1 MRSMN
6 NRTAN
11 LFVIAA
17 PSGAGKTSLVKAL
30 STSIHDLLISVSH
43 TTRDKRPAEMN
54 GQDYFFVNHAVFDE
68 MIAKQAFLEYAT
80 VFGNHYGT
88 SREWVTKQLA
98 AGVDVILE
106 IDWQGARQVRELFPQ
121 AILIFILPPSMET
134 LKERL
139 QNRRQD
145 DLETIDERMQA
156 ATDEI
161 QHHREFAYLV
171 VNDQFDVALQDLQ
184 HIVLA
189 ARLKTIVQVNK
200 QSELLANLLDSQ

>member
-1 MRSMN
+1 MIFRNASGLRLPVLMCTSKNKGASITAIIFDANFAIMRSMN

-30 STSIHDLLISVSH
+30 STSIHDLLITVSH

-134 LKERL
+134 FKNHL
-139 QNRRQD
+139 QNP
-145 DLETIDERMQA
+145 LKLPA
-156 ATDEI
+156 ALGATVP
-161 QHHREFAYLV
+161 Q
-171 VNDQFDVALQDLQ
+171 NPSS
-184 HIVLA
+184 
-189 ARLKTIVQVNK
+189 ARLIVPGRLRV
-200 QSELLANLLDSQ
+200 SAF

>member
-1 MRSMN
+1 M
-6 NRTAN
+6 
-11 LFVIAA
+11 
-17 PSGAGKTSLVKAL
+17 
-30 STSIHDLLISVSH
+30 
-43 TTRDKRPAEMN
+43 
-54 GQDYFFVNHAVFDE
+54 
-68 MIAKQAFLEYAT
+68 
-80 VFGNHYGT
+80 
-88 SREWVTKQLA
+88 
-98 AGVDVILE
+98 
-106 IDWQGARQVRELFPQ
+106 
-121 AILIFILPPSMET
+121 
-134 LKERL
+134 KERL

-161 QHHREFAYLV
+161 QHHREFDYLV